1 MWPVSLVKH
10 VAANTDTHLKK
21 TINQSYKQTK
31 KCIGFYYIY

>member
-21 TINQSYKQTK
+21 NNQSYKQTK